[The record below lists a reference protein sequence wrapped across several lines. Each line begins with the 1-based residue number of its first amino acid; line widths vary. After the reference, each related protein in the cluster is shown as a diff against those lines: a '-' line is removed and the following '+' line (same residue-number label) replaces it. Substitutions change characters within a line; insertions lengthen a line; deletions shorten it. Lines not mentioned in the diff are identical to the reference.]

1 MHILKEV
8 HVNSHLIYSL
18 KKNFSDPNKQCGIII
33 KTNKKIKEW
42 YIQNHINL
50 WNRTDKKQI

>member
-18 KKNFSDPNKQCGIII
+18 KKKFSDPNKQCGIII
-33 KTNKKIKEW
+33 KT
-42 YIQNHINL
+42 
-50 WNRTDKKQI
+50 T